1 MTNYESEVKT
11 IFSNIEKVFNQLSD
25 LTNLESLLDGNK
37 SEVKDKLK
45 DLQFDADSFNF
56 SIETFGKIGFRII
69 ERKPFEIV
77 KFQSEYF
84 PVKMN
89 VWILLNETAE
99 NETNMKLSIEADIPL
114 MIKVMVDSK
123 LKEMVNLLADTISSA
138 LNMNN

>member
-84 PVKMN
+84 PVKTN
-89 VWILLNETAE
+89 VWIRLNQTAE

>member
-89 VWILLNETAE
+89 AWIRLNETAE

>member
-1 MTNYESEVKT
+1 MTNYESEAKT

-37 SEVKDKLK
+37 SGVKDKLK

>member
-1 MTNYESEVKT
+1 MTNYESEAKT

-89 VWILLNETAE
+89 AWIRLNETAE

-114 MIKVMVDSK
+114 MIKVMVEGK

>member
-1 MTNYESEVKT
+1 MTNYESEAKT

-37 SEVKDKLK
+37 SGVKDKLK

-89 VWILLNETAE
+89 VWIRLNETAE

>member
-89 VWILLNETAE
+89 AWIRLNETAE

-114 MIKVMVDSK
+114 MIKVMVEGK

>member
-1 MTNYESEVKT
+1 MTNYESEAKT

>member
-37 SEVKDKLK
+37 SGVKDKLK

>member
-11 IFSNIEKVFNQLSD
+11 IFSNIQKVFNQLSD
-25 LTNLESLLDGNK
+25 LTNLKSLLDGNE
-37 SEVKDKLK
+37 SVVKDKLK

-56 SIETFGKIGFRII
+56 SIETFGKIGFRIT

-84 PVKMN
+84 PVKTN
-89 VWILLNETAE
+89 VWIRLNQTAE

-114 MIKVMVDSK
+114 MLKMMVDSK
-123 LKEMVNLLADTISSA
+123 LKEMVNLMADTISSA
-138 LNMNN
+138 LNVNN

>member
-37 SEVKDKLK
+37 SGVKDKLK

-89 VWILLNETAE
+89 AWIRLNETAE

>member
-1 MTNYESEVKT
+1 M
-11 IFSNIEKVFNQLSD
+11 SD

-89 VWILLNETAE
+89 AWIRLNETAE

>member
-1 MTNYESEVKT
+1 MTNYESEAKT

-37 SEVKDKLK
+37 SGVKDKLK

-89 VWILLNETAE
+89 AWIRLNETAE